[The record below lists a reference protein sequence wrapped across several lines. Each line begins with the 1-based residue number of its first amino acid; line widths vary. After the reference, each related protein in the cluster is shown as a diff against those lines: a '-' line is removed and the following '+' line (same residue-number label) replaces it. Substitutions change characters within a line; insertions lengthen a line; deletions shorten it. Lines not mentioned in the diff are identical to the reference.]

1 MNMATEQDKAK
12 ETLEQQLE
20 KEGWIKYDAEKNH
33 RTKMSNA
40 VLLAVSQLMASQ
52 KIPFILTYTNP
63 ENFMQIYV
71 KKENE
76 YWPNEPE
83 HPPV

>member
-1 MNMATEQDKAK
+1 MATEQDKAK

-76 YWPNEPE
+76 Y
-83 HPPV
+83 

>member
-1 MNMATEQDKAK
+1 MATEQDKAK